1 MQVAH
6 ERQVMKADRANREQ
20 AIVMAAALRKRGIAE
35 DDEQLTEA
43 ADVLTDTIKRIDDMC
58 DAFDALT
65 AGLVAVVLGGDQ

>member
-43 ADVLTDTIKRIDDMC
+43 ADVLTDTIKKIDDMC

>member
-1 MQVAH
+1 
-6 ERQVMKADRANREQ
+6 MKADRANREQ

-43 ADVLTDTIKRIDDMC
+43 ADVLTDTIKKIDDMC